1 MVHRLTARAAI
12 ALLVLACSSNLFA
25 SEAPSCELK
34 VREGYRFYEISGN
47 SLDQLREQINQKG
60 TKWSDGKVY
69 SALTNWDIHYKYRVT
84 SNNGRYSVRSAD
96 TTVEICYY
104 LPRLDADSCT
114 PELAS
119 RWKDYLTHLQRHEY
133 GHKDLA
139 VQAASQVNEMFA
151 TLPSF
156 GSEEELAAE
165 ITKRTEE
172 KFRHLKEIQIDY
184 DRDTR
189 HGETQGA
196 VLLSAGGAGG
206 A

>member
-1 MVHRLTARAAI
+1 MVQHFIARAGM
-12 ALLVLACSSNLFA
+12 LLLFFAFSSTVFA

-34 VREGYRFYEISGN
+34 VREGYRFYDISGN
-47 SLDQLREQINQKG
+47 SLNQLREQINQKG
-60 TKWSDGKVY
+60 TKWNDGKIY
-69 SALTNWDIHYKYRVT
+69 SALTNWDIHYKYSVT
-84 SNNGRYSVRSAD
+84 NNKGRYSVRSAD

-104 LPRLDADSCT
+104 LPRLDANSCT

-119 RWKDYLTHLQRHEY
+119 RWKDYLAHLQRHEY
-133 GHKDLA
+133 GHKALA
-139 VQAASQVNEMFA
+139 VQTASQVNEMFA

-196 VLLSAGGAGG
+196 MLLSAGGA
-206 A
+206 

>member
-1 MVHRLTARAAI
+1 MVHHFIARAGM
-12 ALLVLACSSNLFA
+12 LLCFFAFSSTVFA

-34 VREGYRFYEISGN
+34 VREGYRFYDISGN
-47 SLDQLREQINQKG
+47 SLNQLREQINQKG
-60 TKWSDGKVY
+60 TKWNDGKVY
-69 SALTNWDIHYKYRVT
+69 SALTNWDIHYKYSVT

-104 LPRLDADSCT
+104 LPRLDANSCT

-119 RWKDYLTHLQRHEY
+119 RWKDYFAHLQRHEY

-139 VQAASQVNEMFA
+139 VQTASQLNEMFA

-196 VLLSAGGAGG
+196 MLLSSGGA
-206 A
+206 